1 MNNSI
6 GSFDNFSF
14 GDQTNQI
21 ESTDVELSSGCESND
36 DIPSTPANLKG
47 PQVKK
52 TILCDEEFIPMPKN
66 PANNESLE
74 TTLTNPPSNAATS
87 AKTKRKKT
95 SIKKQNLEKSNSEP
109 EIENI
114 ITPKTKSKAT
124 KGSRKTSKEASL
136 DSPQPLAL
144 KSRNPK
150 PPRVAKRVPTK
161 RAKRRE
167 LSEDIKLQLKTVFN
181 DLSKIYFS
189 FD

>member
-6 GSFDNFSF
+6 GSFDNFDNF
-14 GDQTNQI
+14 VDQTNEI
-21 ESTDVELSSGCESND
+21 ESTDGELSSGCESNE

-52 TILCDEEFIPMPKN
+52 TILCEEEFIPMPKN
-66 PANNESLE
+66 PANTESPE
-74 TTLTNPPSNAATS
+74 ATSPNPPSNATTS
-87 AKTKRKKT
+87 TKTKRKKT
-95 SIKKQNLEKSNSEP
+95 AVKKNNTAKSNSEP

-114 ITPKTKSKAT
+114 VTPKTKAT
-124 KGSRKTSKEASL
+124 KGSRKTSKETSL
-136 DSPQPLAL
+136 DSPSALSL
-144 KSRNPK
+144 KSKNPRQT
-150 PPRVAKRVPTK
+150 RVTKRIPTK

-167 LSEDIKLQLKTVFN
+167 LSEDIKSQLKTVFN